1 MFSASV
7 TPGKIHIQ
15 PRKDL
20 VTVRKADLIDGK
32 TQKPLR
38 LRNKGLLSLDG
49 GGLRGLLTGEHTVKL
64 YLLSSC
70 PGTATCCTLAAVQ
83 GRKEFVHVCLC
94 CIVLQTP
101 A

>member
-32 TQKPLR
+32 TQKPLQ

-49 GGLRGLLTGEHTVKL
+49 GGLRGLLTGEHT
-64 YLLSSC
+64 
-70 PGTATCCTLAAVQ
+70 
-83 GRKEFVHVCLC
+83 E
-94 CIVLQTP
+94 
-101 A
+101 